1 MKNLLYVVLFL
12 TFTLSSQGKEIAIS
26 FDDCPSGSSHFQS
39 GEERTRKLIEGL
51 NESGVKQ
58 AIFFCNSRRVV
69 EGGTNKKRLIQLSDA
84 GHIVG
89 NHTHSHLNLDVVGSE
104 LFIEDI
110 KLAEKHLKSIPR
122 YQKFF
127 RYPYLNSGKTLKE
140 RAEVLAAL
148 NQMGYRHGYVTVDNY
163 DWYMDSL
170 FRDALREKKKIDYK
184 KLGEFYVKYL
194 IESVEFYDEMALKV
208 VGKSPKHV
216 LLLHENDLASLYI
229 KDFIMALKTKGW
241 RVIPAEDAY
250 TDEFTIPDPEIVMG
264 QSRIVRVA
272 KAKGYQGKLKH
283 ELENEVSWFG
293 LLEKL
298 KIIK

>member
-1 MKNLLYVVLFL
+1 MA
-12 TFTLSSQGKEIAIS
+12 KEIAIS
-26 FDDCPSGSSHFQS
+26 FDDCPAGSSHFQS
-39 GEERTRKLIEGL
+39 GEERTRRIIEGL
-51 NESGVKQ
+51 SQSGVKQ
-58 AIFFCNSRRVV
+58 AIFFCNSRRVM
-69 EGGTNKKRLIQLSDA
+69 EGGNNQKRLIQLSDA

-110 KLAEKHLKSIPR
+110 KLGEKYLKSIPR
-122 YQKFF
+122 YQKYF
-127 RYPYLNSGKTLKE
+127 RYPYLNSGKSLKE

-170 FRDALREKKKIDYK
+170 FRDALRGKKKINYK

-194 IESVEFYDEMALKV
+194 VESVEFYDEMALKV
-208 VGKSPKHV
+208 IGKSPKHV
-216 LLLHENDLASLYI
+216 LLLHENDLASLYV
-229 KDFIMALKTKGW
+229 KDLVLALKAKGW

-250 TDEFTIPDPEIVMG
+250 REESVIADPEIVLG
-264 QSRIVRVA
+264 QSRVVRVA

-283 ELENEVSWFG
+283 DLENEVSWFG

-298 KIIK
+298 KIIE